1 MDVAP
6 LVVQDISASVQR
18 PSAVNY
24 NRDDNSAQIVVVT
37 FSRSAAPVTLIGK
50 PVTAGITLTPA
61 MEGEWQWRND
71 RKLVFTAKK
80 NLPDGENLHRRYGCQ
95 NTAGSAGGVNRET
108 KKPLPPLSFYYRGG
122 RAEFYQD
129 PQDPMKKTRHYRPDL
144 QCPPLMSK
152 KSGIASVYD
161 P

>member
-1 MDVAP
+1 M
-6 LVVQDISASVQR
+6 
-18 PSAVNY
+18 
-24 NRDDNSAQIVVVT
+24 T

-80 NLPDGENLHRRYGCQ
+80 TFPMGKTYTVDMDAKTLLAPQVALTEKQ
-95 NTAGSAGGVNRET
+95 KTFTTPE
-108 KKPLPPLSFYYRGG
+108 FYYRGG

-129 PQDPMKKTRHYRPDL
+129 PQDPMKKHAIIGLTFNAPADVKNLESRLSMTRDGKPVPYTVTVMNCCHL
-144 QCPPLMSK
+144 C
-152 KSGIASVYD
+152 
-161 P
+161 